1 MTDEKYAPESPEAP
15 QEDTAATAVPEETPD
30 PDVTFASVADAFA
43 AVTDGPEGVDESA
56 PPQYGVGP
64 FSVREVALGGVWV
77 IAFVVSFFPIF
88 GELVGGHTVWN
99 GGIDWVL
106 TIGTPTVAVFL
117 LLLRRLSPQGIRRVG
132 SLGIDQFASVA
143 FSVSAVIWL
152 GILWSAFVSIA
163 GERLF
168 LATWVVWVEFILMLA
183 GVLLTVFAPLFPA
196 IGEDFRHRPEVTAH
210 RFASPAR
217 PVVARPVSERPAHAV
232 APVPSVTAPVE
243 GDVTSTPVS
252 QETAAFSVQDTA
264 AVADAVAAPPA
275 SQAFWALA
283 PVERAVVDDAGQP
296 IFTVGPTAWALV
308 IEDRGDSFVVRH
320 EDGRIGYLTD
330 VSGVTRG

>member
-1 MTDEKYAPESPEAP
+1 MTDEKYAPESAETP
-15 QEDTAATAVPEETPD
+15 QDSAAVTSVPEETPD

-43 AVTDGPEGVDESA
+43 AATDGPDGVDQSA

-77 IAFVVSFFPIF
+77 VAFIVSFFPIF
-88 GELVGGHTVWN
+88 GELVGSRTVWS

-132 SLGIDQFASVA
+132 SLGIDQFASGA
-143 FSVSAVIWL
+143 FSVSAIIWL
-152 GILWSAFVSIA
+152 GILWSAFVSLA
-163 GERLF
+163 GQRLF
-168 LATWVVWVEFILMLA
+168 VATWVVWVEFILMLA
-183 GVLLTVFAPLFPA
+183 GVLLTVFAPLFPT
-196 IGEDFRHRPEVTAH
+196 IGEDFRHRPEVVAH

-217 PVVARPVSERPAHAV
+217 PVVARPVTERPTHAA
-232 APVPSVTAPVE
+232 APAATAPTE
-243 GDVTSTPVS
+243 GEPSSSVS
-252 QETAAFSVQDTA
+252 DETVAFSPQDTA
-264 AVADAVAAPPA
+264 AVAEVISAPPA

-283 PVERAVVDDAGQP
+283 PVDRAVVDDAGQP
-296 IFTVGPTAWALV
+296 LFTIGPTAWALV